1 MANTLA
7 FFIPH
12 KLLIR
17 KDRRSG
23 FVSPAK
29 YWGGLISFIEKA
41 RDQAADRL
49 TNGFWLEQRTQFS
62 AIMLQFDRNES
73 INLAQFS
80 SKLTSADEG
89 NAKIWLRDANLAG
102 GA

>member
-1 MANTLA
+1 
-7 FFIPH
+7 
-12 KLLIR
+12 
-17 KDRRSG
+17 
-23 FVSPAK
+23 
-29 YWGGLISFIEKA
+29 LISFIEKA

-49 TNGFWLEQRTQFS
+49 TKAVWLEQRTQFS

-80 SKLTSADEG
+80 SKPIPVDEG
-89 NAKIWLRDANLAG
+89 SARIWLRDANLAG